1 MNTAMTAARH
11 NVGFVLE
18 KGALPSFC
26 PPPHFHIAEVMGWG
40 DKEWWGEGG

>member
-1 MNTAMTAARH
+1 MTAARH

-18 KGALPSFC
+18 NGALPSFC
-26 PPPHFHIAEVMGWG
+26 PPPPHFHIAEVMGWG